1 MRKTIIALMVF
12 LVLMSQAA
20 LPGSKSPPVTK
31 DPIDAWMDAAMEQ
44 AVSTP
49 EMVAVYT
56 EAVKKWDER
65 LNRVYQAC
73 RAKLKRPQDRAA
85 LKEAQRKWLAYR
97 DAEQELITA
106 VCYFTPDG
114 SPAGTIAQ
122 VESHGQLVR
131 LVRQR
136 VLRLE
141 EYLKILEGEGSL

>member
-1 MRKTIIALMVF
+1 MWKTSIAVLA
-12 LVLMSQAA
+12 LLALMSQAA
-20 LPGSKSPPVTK
+20 LPEGKASTEKK
-31 DPIDAWMDAAMEQ
+31 NPIDAWMDAAMDQ

-49 EMVAVYT
+49 EMVEVYT
-56 EAVKKWDER
+56 QAAKKWDER

-73 RAKLKRPQDRAA
+73 QARLKTPQDQAA

-97 DAEQELITA
+97 DAERQLITA

-122 VESHGQLVR
+122 VESNGQLVQ

-141 EYLKILEGEGSL
+141 DYLRILKGEGSL

>member
-1 MRKTIIALMVF
+1 MWKTIIAVLA
-12 LVLMSQAA
+12 LLALMSHAA
-20 LPGSKSPPVTK
+20 LPEGKTPTETK
-31 DPIDAWMDAAMEQ
+31 DPIDAWMDAAMYQ

-56 EAVKKWDER
+56 QAAKKWDDR

-73 RAKLKRPQDRAA
+73 QARLKKPQDQAA
-85 LKEAQRKWLAYR
+85 LKEAQRKWLAFR
-97 DAEQELITA
+97 DAERELIGA

-114 SPAGTIAQ
+114 SAPGTIAQ
-122 VESHGQLVR
+122 VESNGQLVQ

-141 EYLKILEGEGSL
+141 EYLQILKGEGSL